1 MNDLARVLGTATSPV
16 LVSITNQMPAMTAP
30 SGDPAASMVP
40 RNPYLNQDGSM
51 TNAAIAL
58 SLLSTASAAA
68 SAFHGY
74 KRNES
79 VAWALWWGFCGGMFP
94 VVVPTIAV
102 AQGFGKRER

>member
-30 SGDPAASMVP
+30 SGAVTIP
-40 RNPYLNQDGSM
+40 RNPYLNEDGSL
-51 TNAAIAL
+51 TNAAVAL

-74 KRNES
+74 KRNRS
-79 VAWALWWGFCGGMFP
+79 VGWAVWWGLMGGMFP
-94 VVVPTIAV
+94 VITPTIAV
-102 AQGFGKRER
+102 AQGYAKPEGR